1 MDASGNLLTT
11 KIPQLFTLKYL
22 KKLNLASNGIEI
34 LYELPSL
41 IENLNLSQNLLIK
54 LEVPLLSLEN
64 LHTLDLSN
72 NRLSDIEG
80 IGLLKKLKCLYLN
93 NNLIR
98 NLAGLELLQCLLEV
112 DISFNSLK
120 TRNSIRA
127 LDLSQSIAV
136 VNIEQNEVVDS
147 FRGGFIFGSN
157 DEFPKD
163 FIEVSCGLYYRSPE
177 KVRKIKSSRYKGV
190 IKSFRAREKMSDYA
204 SPDWGN
210 SKIEDINAEESFE
223 DKELIVNDEDHG
235 ALYGEGNEELF
246 GKKVINIT
254 KLNLENLG
262 NKASNEKSTTKQGSN
277 LENLFEDLIA
287 YCKIEE
293 CKEKDFIFSSEKY
306 EHAITTL
313 KSREDERKN
322 LVKSN
327 EKLLHNLKNLK
338 KEQKKL
344 RSETHQLQENL
355 INVQKTSEVQDR
367 QIETLLKKSQ
377 IMKKDK
383 EVQTDCLQDQ
393 SFFCSSLESG
403 LSSFSQL
410 PELAT
415 FEYSHHVG
423 GNEYLVHEPIGIYI
437 NQLLKKISELVRKK
451 KKLCEE
457 NKKISKLLSSRNM

>member
-1 MDASGNLLTT
+1 MSGNLLTT
-11 KIPQLFTLKYL
+11 KIPQLFGLKFL

-34 LYELPSL
+34 LYDLPSL
-41 IENLNLSQNLLIK
+41 IENLNLSQNLLTK

-80 IGLLKKLKCLYLN
+80 IGLLKKLKCLYLS

-98 NLAGLELLQCLLEV
+98 NLAGLEQLQCLLEV

-127 LDLSQSIAV
+127 LDLSQSIVV
-136 VNIEQNEVVDS
+136 VNIEHNEVVNS
-147 FRGGFIFGSN
+147 FRAGFIFGSN

-210 SKIEDINAEESFE
+210 SKIEDVNVEESFE
-223 DKELIVNDEDHG
+223 DKEIIVNDEDHG
-235 ALYGEGNEELF
+235 ELYEDSNEELF

-254 KLNLENLG
+254 KLNLENLS
-262 NKASNEKSTTKQGSN
+262 NKASNEKSTTKPGSN
-277 LENLFEDLIA
+277 LENLFEDLIS

-293 CKEKDFIFSSEKY
+293 TKEKDFIFSSEKY
-306 EHAITTL
+306 ENAITIL
-313 KSREDERKN
+313 KTREDQRKN

-327 EKLLHNLKNLK
+327 EKLTQNLKILK

-344 RSETHQLQENL
+344 RSETQQLQDSYAKL
-355 INVQKTSEVQDR
+355 QKTSEIQDN
-367 QIETLLKKSQ
+367 QIEKLINKNQLKK
-377 IMKKDK
+377 DA
-383 EVQTDCLQDQ
+383 EVQTDSLQDH
-393 SFFCSSLESG
+393 SFFNSSLESG

-410 PELAT
+410 PELGT
-415 FEYSHHVG
+415 FECSYHVG
-423 GNEYLVHEPIGIYI
+423 GTEYLVHEPIGMYI
-437 NQLLKKISELVRKK
+437 NQLLKKISELVKK
-451 KKLCEE
+451 KRKLCEE
-457 NKKISKLLSSRNM
+457 NKRISKLLSSRNM